1 MSFYPRSFR
10 FSAQALDTLW
20 RACLCAALMLAPSL
34 ALSHRGEHAVAADPP
49 ASKPMPGLAVVGV
62 GATGAGDGDVHALGD
77 GQWLVAGGNRLV
89 LFSGGEESPLLGGR
103 FESLDARR
111 VGAYQGK
118 PHILVSAVDTDA
130 GAIRVLLLDEQSG
143 RVAVQRELEA
153 DRSIP
158 DTACL
163 YREPDTGNISLLAVD
178 ARGLLEQRYVFD
190 ADTGALI
197 DLPVRQEVAV
207 LDAEACAVH
216 DATGSVF
223 LAEGPLGVWHL
234 AASAETDA
242 TRTPVIL
249 RDPWGSM
256 EAEIED
262 LAVDA
267 AGTVWALLSDA
278 GIVLRSSPSGSQ
290 STYQLPTQIEATSI
304 SALVSGDRTE
314 VALFDA
320 ARGQVYLAAW
330 PEAQEGFL
338 TARALRSRDRI
349 QAAAQTDPV
358 RRFGDAADDPA
369 IFVPADQGASPLILG
384 TDKREGLA
392 VYDLDGRQRQMLPVG
407 RLNNVDLLADVELGG
422 VSRVIAAASNRS
434 GNSIALFEIDDG
446 RVSHLAELPTT
457 LDEVYG
463 LCMYASA
470 SGAYV
475 FINDTDGRYQQYRLA
490 WRNSA
495 PDADLV
501 REFELPSQP
510 EGCVADAQSGR
521 IFMGEEAA
529 GVWEAGAEPDGDAP
543 RMVIP
548 LSDDLVADVEGMDIY
563 RRETRDGAATRLL
576 VVSSQGSDSYAVFD
590 LDDGY
595 RLAAAFSIGADLG
608 AGIDGVSETDGL
620 AVTSAPLPGYPRGLL
635 VVQDG
640 RNRMPDAPQNFKLID
655 WRAIEALIAGG
666 AATASVP

>member
-1 MSFYPRSFR
+1 L
-10 FSAQALDTLW
+10 SADAFGALW
-20 RACLCAALMLAPSL
+20 HACLCAALTLAPTL
-34 ALSHRGEHAVAADPP
+34 ALSHRGDHAAAADPP
-49 ASKPMPGLAVVGV
+49 ASQPLPALSVVAV
-62 GATGAGDGDVHALGD
+62 GAAGTGDGDVHALGD
-77 GQWLVAGGNRLV
+77 GQWLVAAGNRLAF
-89 LFSGGEESPLLGGR
+89 FSSGEETPLLAGH

-111 VGAYQGK
+111 VGAYQGR
-118 PHILVSAVDTDA
+118 PHILVSAVDADA
-130 GAIRVLLLDEQSG
+130 GALRVLLVDEQSG
-143 RVAVQRELEA
+143 SVAVQRELEA
-153 DRSIP
+153 DHSIP

-178 ARGLLEQRYVFD
+178 ARGLLEQRYVFN
-190 ADTGALI
+190 ADTRALI
-197 DLPVRQEVAV
+197 DLPIRQEVAV
-207 LDAEACAVH
+207 LDAEACAAH
-216 DATGSVF
+216 DATGTVF

-242 TRTPVIL
+242 TRTPAML
-249 RDPWGSM
+249 RAPWGSM
-256 EAEIED
+256 NAEIED

-267 AGTVWALLSDA
+267 GGTLWVLLSDA
-278 GIVLRSSPSGSQ
+278 GIVLRSSPSGRQ
-290 STYQLPTQIEATSI
+290 SSYQLPRQVEATSI
-304 SALVSGDRTE
+304 SVRVSGDRTE
-314 VALFDA
+314 VALFDEA
-320 ARGQVYLAAW
+320 GGQVLIAAW
-330 PEAQEGFL
+330 PEEQE
-338 TARALRSRDRI
+338 ALRTASALRTRNRI

-358 RRFGDAADDPA
+358 RRYGDAADDPA

-422 VSRVIAAASNRS
+422 MARVIAAASNRS
-434 GNSIALFEIDDG
+434 GNSIALFEITDG

-470 SGAYV
+470 SGVYV

-490 WRNSA
+490 WRNNA

-510 EGCVADAQSGR
+510 EGCVADAQSR
-521 IFMGEEAA
+521 RLFMGEEAA
-529 GVWEAGAEPDGDAP
+529 GVWEASAEPDGDGP

-563 RRETRDGAATRLL
+563 RRETRDGSATRLL

-595 RLAAAFSIGADLG
+595 NLVAAFSIGADLA

-620 AVTSAPLPGYPRGLL
+620 AVTSVPLPGYPRGLL

-666 AATASVP
+666 AATAPVP